1 MQLIEIKELLLS
13 HSKREGEQVVLV
25 GSFKSIRSSGTIG
38 FIAFSDSTALEPVQI
53 VFKKENTPNF
63 DEISKLPLS
72 SMILVKGVLRNTP
85 GKKQPFEIQASKI
98 VVLKEADPSYPL
110 QKKAH
115 GSEFLRENA
124 HLRVRT
130 NKFYV
135 IMKIRSELA
144 NAFFEFFKNN
154 DFLYVHAPL
163 ITSNDSEGAGE
174 SFEVISPNDQN
185 YFGKKHH

>member
-85 GKKQPFEIQASKI
+85 GKKAT
-98 VVLKEADPSYPL
+98 VWDPS
-110 QKKAH
+110 
-115 GSEFLRENA
+115 
-124 HLRVRT
+124 
-130 NKFYV
+130 
-135 IMKIRSELA
+135 I
-144 NAFFEFFKNN
+144 
-154 DFLYVHAPL
+154 
-163 ITSNDSEGAGE
+163 
-174 SFEVISPNDQN
+174 
-185 YFGKKHH
+185 